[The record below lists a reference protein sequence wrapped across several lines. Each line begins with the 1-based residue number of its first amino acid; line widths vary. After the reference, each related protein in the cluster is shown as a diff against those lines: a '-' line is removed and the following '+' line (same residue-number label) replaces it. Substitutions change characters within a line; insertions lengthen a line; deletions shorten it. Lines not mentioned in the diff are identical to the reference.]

1 MNRSEL
7 NAKAAR
13 AGVADPGRYKKKAD
27 LEVAIAAAA
36 KPPTELA
43 DGTSAFVVSVF
54 KNRALV
60 EVPRTTAEELFGEA
74 LGDHG
79 RVQTIDAVERDIA
92 EIAKR
97 DPELAKSGLAAAALR
112 MAYELENPWN
122 SATSKAQCAKSMRE
136 LIEVLLERAPEAPT
150 KDGVD
155 ALSADRESRLK
166 GGAAA
171 KD

>member
-7 NAKAAR
+7 NAKAAELGIEEPAR
-13 AGVADPGRYKKKAD
+13 LKTKGDVEA
-27 LEVAIAAAA
+27 AIAAA
-36 KPPTELA
+36 KSPTSLA
-43 DGTSAFVVSVF
+43 DGTTAFVVSVF
-54 KNRALV
+54 KNRALI
-60 EVPRTTAEELFGEA
+60 EVPRDTAEELFGQP

-79 RVQTIDAVERDIA
+79 RVHTIEAVERDIA

-97 DPELAKSGLAAAALR
+97 DPELAECGMAAAALR

-155 ALSADRESRLK
+155 ALSAERETRLK

-171 KD
+171 TD